1 MGEAKLPSSV
11 SLPFLEALYQDY
23 LRDPE
28 SVSPDWRRYFQGL
41 SEGNG
46 FSKNQTLFPTFK
58 ASSLF
63 NPPGAGGNGAA
74 AEQATGAILQERVDQ
89 LIRNYRVRGH
99 MTARLD
105 PLDIPR
111 PAPPELDPEFYGFTE
126 ADMDRRFACE
136 AMCAGGTLSLREI
149 IERLRNTYC
158 RSIGVQFMHIDDS
171 FVRHWLQERME
182 SSSNR
187 LSLSREEQIRIP
199 G

>member
-63 NPPGAGGNGAA
+63 NPQVLEETVLRRNRPRARFSRNVSINSFETTAFAA
-74 AEQATGAILQERVDQ
+74 TWPHGS
-89 LIRNYRVRGH
+89 
-99 MTARLD
+99 
-105 PLDIPR
+105 IPWIF
-111 PAPPELDPEFYGFTE
+111 PALP
-126 ADMDRRFACE
+126 
-136 AMCAGGTLSLREI
+136 
-149 IERLRNTYC
+149 
-158 RSIGVQFMHIDDS
+158 
-171 FVRHWLQERME
+171 
-182 SSSNR
+182 
-187 LSLSREEQIRIP
+187 
-199 G
+199 